1 MWESL
6 RERGGRAHTVEE
18 SWRLRG
24 NVKERNEGR
33 PPGSEGEDASS
44 RPDLSLVIPLYNEA
58 ENVYPLHAAL
68 THSLQELGWSYEVL
82 YVDDGSSDGTYP
94 YLLDL
99 YRRDPHV
106 SVIRLGKNFG
116 QTPAMAAGFDRAR
129 GRILVTMDGDLQND
143 PADIGR
149 LVRKLEQGYDVVC
162 GWRRRRKDALFLR
175 LFPSK
180 AANFLISWITGV
192 EIHDTGCT
200 LKAYRDWVVR
210 NMSLYSEMHRF
221 IPALAA
227 GIGARVT
234 EIGVRHHRRRYGV
247 SKYGIMRVFRVV
259 LDLLVVKM
267 IVAFAAHPIRW
278 FALLSLPFFLLGGAF
293 FFLGL
298 VFFSF
303 QGKGTY
309 PVLLD
314 RWDLGYMTSA
324 LLLAMT
330 ASNLFLLGFLSE
342 LAVKASG
349 FFRWKAW
356 EVEGAR

>member
-1 MWESL
+1 M
-6 RERGGRAHTVEE
+6 ER
-18 SWRLRG
+18 
-24 NVKERNEGR
+24 KEPR
-33 PPGSEGEDASS
+33 PPGVEGERDSS
-44 RPDLSLVIPLYNEA
+44 RPELSVVIPLFNEA

-68 THSLQELGWSYEVL
+68 THSLQALGRSYEIL

-99 YRRDPHV
+99 HRRDSHV
-106 SVIRLGKNFG
+106 TVIRLGKNFG
-116 QTPAMAAGFDRAR
+116 QTPAMAAGFDHAR
-129 GRILVTMDGDLQND
+129 GKILVTMDGDLQND
-143 PADIGR
+143 PADIER
-149 LVRKLEQGYDVVC
+149 LIERLEAGYDVVC
-162 GWRRRRKDALFLR
+162 GWRRRRRDAFLLR
-175 LFPSK
+175 LLPSR
-180 AANFLISWITGV
+180 AANWLISKITGV

-200 LKAYRDWVVR
+200 LKVYRDWVVR

-227 GIGARVT
+227 GVGARVT

-278 FALLSLPFFLLGGAF
+278 FAIMSLPFFVLGGAF

-303 QGKGTY
+303 QGKGGS
-309 PVLLD
+309 PVLLEK
-314 RWDLGYMTSA
+314 WDLGYMTSA

-356 EVEGAR
+356 AVEGRS

>member
-1 MWESL
+1 MKDRNQTSPAET
-6 RERGGRAHTVEE
+6 GGG
-18 SWRLRG
+18 S
-24 NVKERNEGR
+24 R
-33 PPGSEGEDASS
+33 PP
-44 RPDLSLVIPLYNEA
+44 RPDLSVVIPLFNEA

-68 THSLQELGWSYEVL
+68 THSLQSLGRSYEIV
-82 YVDDGSSDGTYP
+82 YVDDGSSDGTFQR
-94 YLLDL
+94 LLDL
-99 YRRDPHV
+99 HERDPHV
-106 SVIRLGKNFG
+106 ALIRLGKNFG
-116 QTPAMAAGFDRAR
+116 QTPAMAAGFDHAR

-143 PADIGR
+143 PADIER
-149 LVRKLEQGYDVVC
+149 LLQRLEKGYDVVC
-162 GWRRRRKDALFLR
+162 GWRRRRKDAFLLR
-175 LFPSK
+175 LLPSK
-180 AANFLISWITGV
+180 LANFLISWITGV

-210 NMSLYSEMHRF
+210 NMSLYAEMHRF

-227 GIGARVT
+227 GVGARVT

-278 FALLSLPFFLLGGAF
+278 FALMSLPFFLLGAVF

-298 VFFSF
+298 AFFSF
-303 QGKGTY
+303 QGKGPS
-309 PVLLD
+309 PVLLEK
-314 RWDLGYMTSA
+314 WDLGYMTSA

-356 EVEGAR
+356 AVEGAK

>member
-1 MWESL
+1 M
-6 RERGGRAHTVEE
+6 
-18 SWRLRG
+18 RG
-24 NVKERNEGR
+24 NVKERNEPR
-33 PPGSEGEDASS
+33 APEPGGDRSSSS

-58 ENVYPLHAAL
+58 ENVHPLHAAL
-68 THSLQELGWSYEVL
+68 THSLQGLGWSYEIL

-99 YRRDPHV
+99 YKRDPHV
-106 SVIRLGKNFG
+106 TVIRLGKNFG
-116 QTPAMAAGFDRAR
+116 QTPAMAAGFDHAR
-129 GRILVTMDGDLQND
+129 GRVLVTMDGDLQND
-143 PADIGR
+143 PADVGR
-149 LVRKLEQGYDVVC
+149 LVKKLEQGYDVVC
-162 GWRRRRKDALFLR
+162 GWRRRRKDAFFFR
-175 LFPSK
+175 LLPSK
-180 AANFLISWITGV
+180 IANLLISWITGV

-227 GIGARVT
+227 GVGARVT
-234 EIGVRHHRRRYGV
+234 EMGVRHHRRRYGV

-278 FALLSLPFFLLGGAF
+278 FALMSLPFFFLGGAF

-303 QGKGTY
+303 QGKGVY
-309 PVLLD
+309 PVLLEK
-314 RWDLGYMTSA
+314 WDLGYMTSA

-356 EVEGAR
+356 RVEGAR

>member
-1 MWESL
+1 M
-6 RERGGRAHTVEE
+6 
-18 SWRLRG
+18 RG
-24 NVKERNEGR
+24 NVKDRNDAQPPEG
-33 PPGSEGEDASS
+33 GGEPHSS
-44 RPDLSLVIPLYNEA
+44 RPDLSLVIPLFNEA

-68 THSLQELGWSYEVL
+68 THSLQALGRSYEIL
-82 YVDDGSSDGTYP
+82 YVDDGSSDGTHP

-99 YRRDPHV
+99 HRRDPHV
-106 SVIRLGKNFG
+106 TVIRLGKNFG
-116 QTPAMAAGFDRAR
+116 QTPAMAAGFDFAR

-143 PADIGR
+143 PADIER
-149 LVRKLEQGYDVVC
+149 LVQKLEKGFDVVC
-162 GWRRRRKDALFLR
+162 GWRRRRKDAFLLR
-175 LFPSK
+175 LLPSK
-180 AANFLISWITGV
+180 MANRLISWITGV

-227 GIGARVT
+227 GVGARVT

-278 FALLSLPFFLLGGAF
+278 FALMSFPFFFLGSAF

-303 QGKGTY
+303 QGKGSY
-309 PVLLD
+309 PVLLEK
-314 RWDLGYMTSA
+314 WDLGYMTSS
-324 LLLAMT
+324 LLLLMT

-356 EVEGAR
+356 AVEERR